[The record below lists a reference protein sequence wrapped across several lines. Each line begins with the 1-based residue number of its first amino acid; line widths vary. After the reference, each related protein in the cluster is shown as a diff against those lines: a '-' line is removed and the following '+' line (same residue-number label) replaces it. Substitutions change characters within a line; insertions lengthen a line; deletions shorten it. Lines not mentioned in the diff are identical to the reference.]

1 MKISYAVTVCDEFIE
16 IQQLLAFLLQNKRQQ
31 DEIVVLVDLTKNEPT
46 SELLGYLHKLSS
58 NDKITLIEDNFDGH
72 FANWKNKLSS
82 LCKGDYIFNI
92 DADELPNPYLIQYLP
107 TIIENNPEV
116 DFYWVSRENFVE
128 GITQEHIQ
136 KWGWILDNQN
146 RINFPDKQGR
156 IYKNSPDIRWQNKV
170 HEVLVGYKQ
179 YSSLPEVTEFSINHT
194 KTIQK
199 QEKQN
204 SYYNTL

>member
-16 IQQLLAFLLQNKRQQ
+16 IQQLLTFLLQNKRQQ
-31 DEIVVLVDLTKNEPT
+31 DEVVVLVDLTKNEST

-58 NDKITLIEDNFDGH
+58 NNNITLVEDNFDGH

-116 DFYWVSRENFVE
+116 DFYWVPRENFVE

-136 KWGWILDNQN
+136 KWRWNLDNQN

-156 IYKNSPDIRWQNKV
+156 IYKNSPDIKWQNKV

-204 SYYNTL
+204 NYYNTL

>member
-58 NDKITLIEDNFDGH
+58 NNKITLVEDNFDGH

-116 DFYWVSRENFVE
+116 DFYWVPRENFVK

-156 IYKNSPDIRWQNKV
+156 IYKNSPDIKWQNKV
-170 HEVLVGYKQ
+170 HEVLVGYKH